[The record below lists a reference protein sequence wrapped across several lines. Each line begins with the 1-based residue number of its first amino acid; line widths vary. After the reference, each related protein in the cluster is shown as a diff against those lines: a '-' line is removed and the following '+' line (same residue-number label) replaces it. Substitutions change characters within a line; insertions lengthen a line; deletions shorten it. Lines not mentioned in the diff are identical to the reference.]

1 MDKTCFKGDIMYEII
16 ANPEDYQI
24 DHLVNGTGN
33 ASIELSWEERN
44 NWAGEIINFSE
55 KLTEFAKKS
64 KELANIFSSNDKIS
78 ATPASLKTL
87 KVQLFVINDSLN
99 SALAIADKLESDIVK
114 K

>member
-1 MDKTCFKGDIMYEII
+1 MYEII

-33 ASIELSWEERN
+33 ANIELSQEERN

-55 KLTEFAKKS
+55 KLTDFARKS
-64 KELANIFSSNDKIS
+64 KQLAKIFSSSDKIS

-99 SALAIADKLESDIVK
+99 SALAIADKLESDIIK